1 MVKLMQNRFGL
12 VCGVL
17 LTFLLVFTVA
27 ESQAAKKIEIK
38 FTTIQMPKQ
47 QMGKAAL
54 GLGKMVNKE
63 LGDQVNMK
71 VFTSAQLY
79 RGKEEIEALIRGE
92 IDMAFVIGSRLETID
107 PALQCFKLPYLFNN
121 VDVAYKIIDGPMVT
135 EIFKKLPPRNL
146 QFLGAVNSG
155 NVVFSNAKRPLKLP
169 SDFKGLKIRSYGR
182 MGKDTASFLGA
193 TAVVT
198 PSSETFSA
206 LQTGVIDGVMTPNSV
221 YLKRKY
227 NTIQKYVTDGG
238 LVNFT
243 NTALLA
249 NLKFWNGLPD
259 DIRTKLKGMIANMTA
274 RMRAEMKADNTKIF
288 DRIKAA
294 GNEVHH
300 LTPQQEAAWKKALQ
314 PLYDKYGPEI
324 GQDFIEKLQKQSAA
338 LSK

>member
-1 MVKLMQNRFGL
+1 MAKLLQNRFGL

-27 ESQAAKKIEIK
+27 GSQAAKKIEIK

-54 GLGKMVNKE
+54 ELGKAVNKE
-63 LGDQVNMK
+63 LGDKVDMK

-79 RGKEEIEALIRGE
+79 RGKEELEALIRGE

-107 PALQCFKLPYLFNN
+107 PALQCFKLPYLFSS
-121 VDVAYKIIDGPMVT
+121 VDVAYKIIDGPMMT

-146 QFLGAVNSG
+146 KFLGAVNSG
-155 NVVFSNAKRPLKLP
+155 SVVFSNAKRPLKIP

-182 MGKDTASFLGA
+182 MGKDTAAFLGA

-221 YLKRKY
+221 YLLRKY

-249 NLKFWNGLPD
+249 NLKFWNELPD
-259 DIRTKLKGMIANMTA
+259 DVRTKMEKMIANMTA
-274 RMRAEMKADNTKIF
+274 RMRAEMKDDNAKIF
-288 DRIKAA
+288 DRIAEA

-300 LTPQQEAAWKKALQ
+300 LTPEQEAAWKKALQ
-314 PLYDKYGPEI
+314 PLYEKYGPEI
-324 GQDFIEKLQKQSAA
+324 GQDLIEKLQKQSAA

>member
-1 MVKLMQNRFGL
+1 MAKLLQNRFGL

-27 ESQAAKKIEIK
+27 GSQAAKKIEIK

-54 GLGKMVNKE
+54 ELGKAVNKE
-63 LGDQVNMK
+63 LVDKVDMK

-79 RGKEEIEALIRGE
+79 RGKEELEALIRGE

-107 PALQCFKLPYLFNN
+107 PALQCFKLPYLFSS
-121 VDVAYKIIDGPMVT
+121 VDVAYKIIDGPMMT

-146 QFLGAVNSG
+146 KFLGAVNSG
-155 NVVFSNAKRPLKLP
+155 SVVFSNAKRPLKMP

-182 MGKDTASFLGA
+182 MGKDTAAFLGA

-221 YLKRKY
+221 YLLRKY

-249 NLKFWNGLPD
+249 NLKFWNELPD
-259 DIRTKLKGMIANMTA
+259 DVRTKMEKMIANMTA
-274 RMRAEMKADNTKIF
+274 RMRAEMKDDNAKIF
-288 DRIKAA
+288 DRIAEA

-300 LTPQQEAAWKKALQ
+300 LTPEQEAAWKKALQ
-314 PLYDKYGPEI
+314 PLYEKYGPEI
-324 GQDFIEKLQKQSAA
+324 GQDLIEKLQKQSAA